1 MDTKLKN
8 RHKLAVVL
16 ILLMIAIPTM
26 AVLSGYRG
34 YSQESEELQ
43 NALDEAAFCS
53 SDFMEEFVWASY
65 ILYSTESDAG
75 MSKIEKEQ
83 ELEYLFQEEMQMF
96 DALYP
101 YLEYSVED
109 ENGELVAES
118 VVDSGKKSLSSY
130 GLAMT
135 IRYDENGIPE
145 AKIQAGEHKTGQIR
159 ELRSVL
165 NGFSRRVQE
174 RYQYSDGENQDVYMK
189 TPKNRTFTFAMTE
202 SNLKAYMDNWH
213 YASYTVSERTSGII
227 IMLLCVTA
235 AAALLLPFFSTLHTG
250 GERIFRCP
258 VEIVVAAAFFGYII
272 LFDNLWYL
280 FSRNQ
285 GRVEA
290 VDVLVWAGVFAGT
303 YWVAANVR
311 HLFTMGLKGYL
322 KEYSL
327 IVRSSGKIRK
337 GVRWMIERCKAGVD
351 KVYHSFDHIDLDD
364 KNNKFILKL
373 VLVNFVILVCIC
385 SIWFFGIIALVIYS
399 VILYLILRK
408 YFNDLK
414 AKYAVL
420 LKATNQMAE
429 GNLDVEITEPKGS
442 QEELAKVKD
451 VLGQGVTDYSASSA
465 ARATNVKNGT
475 SKLNGKVL
483 YPGEEISVCD
493 NMVPFTEENG
503 YAPAASYANGTVVE
517 SFGGGICQVSTTLY
531 QAVLQAE
538 LEVTERHNHSM
549 IVKYVEPSMD
559 AAIAE
564 GAKDFRFV
572 NNTEAPI
579 YIEGYTYG
587 GKIYFNL
594 YGEEY
599 RSADRKV
606 TYESETLETID
617 PTTELTADPEKA
629 FGSME
634 QIQSAHTGYKAK
646 LWKIV
651 TENGEQVSKEE
662 VNNSYYQM
670 TPNKYKV
677 GVKTSNAEASSAMY
691 TAIANNDLNQVYVV
705 LNQYGG

>member
-1 MDTKLKN
+1 MKKKIMAAL
-8 RHKLAVVL
+8 LAGVM
-16 ILLMIAIPTM
+16 LLQQP
-26 AVLSGYRG
+26 VSGWCAQNTELTQKSEAR
-34 YSQESEELQ
+34 QESESSEDTADGSEEDTEATGTAAADDGENSQEEDSEDVPTLQAETDEVTLDTGTSDNAPEGQRKILDQIVLHMDDMSTGVTAKELGVTGDNDGTIRQ
-43 NALDEAAFCS
+43 AMDVGQVGNVIKRYKVKKAL
-53 SDFMEEFVWASY
+53 
-65 ILYSTESDAG
+65 
-75 MSKIEKEQ
+75 EQ
-83 ELEYLFQEEMQMF
+83 ENLQLDLSYQVDEESVRKALETYCV
-96 DALYP
+96 ALNREVVNYE
-101 YLEYSVED
+101 LTR
-109 ENGELVAES
+109 ENGEF
-118 VVDSGKKSLSSY
+118 KI
-130 GLAMT
+130 T
-135 IRYDENGIPE
+135 NG
-145 AKIQAGEHKTGQIR
+145 ARGVT
-159 ELRSVL
+159 L
-165 NGFSRRVQE
+165 NE
-174 RYQYSDGENQDVYMK
+174 DG
-189 TPKNRTFTFAMTE
+189 
-202 SNLKAYMDNWH
+202 S
-213 YASYTVSERTSGII
+213 
-227 IMLLCVTA
+227 
-235 AAALLLPFFSTLHTG
+235 
-250 GERIFRCP
+250 
-258 VEIVVAAAFFGYII
+258 
-272 LFDNLWYL
+272 
-280 FSRNQ
+280 
-285 GRVEA
+285 
-290 VDVLVWAGVFAGT
+290 
-303 YWVAANVR
+303 
-311 HLFTMGLKGYL
+311 
-322 KEYSL
+322 
-327 IVRSSGKIRK
+327 
-337 GVRWMIERCKAGVD
+337 VD
-351 KVYHSFDHIDLDD
+351 KVTDYLEHVWKD
-364 KNNKFILKL
+364 
-373 VLVNFVILVCIC
+373 
-385 SIWFFGIIALVIYS
+385 GPGS
-399 VILYLILRK
+399 V
-408 YFNDLK
+408 D
-414 AKYAVL
+414 
-420 LKATNQMAE
+420 
-429 GNLDVEITEPKGS
+429 LDVEITEPKGS

-451 VLGQGVTDYSASSA
+451 VLGQGATDYSASSA

-503 YAPAASYANGTVVE
+503 YEPAASYANGTVVE

-587 GKIYFNL
+587 GKIYFTL

>member
-1 MDTKLKN
+1 MKKKIMAAL
-8 RHKLAVVL
+8 LAGVMMLQQPV
-16 ILLMIAIPTM
+16 
-26 AVLSGYRG
+26 SGWCVQNTE
-34 YSQESEELQ
+34 STQKSETTQESESSEDTAAGDAEDSDDAENTGTTAADDGENSQ
-43 NALDEAAFCS
+43 EAT
-53 SDFMEEFVWASY
+53 DP
-65 ILYSTESDAG
+65 DA
-75 MSKIEKEQ
+75 
-83 ELEYLFQEEMQMF
+83 
-96 DALYP
+96 
-101 YLEYSVED
+101 ED
-109 ENGELVAES
+109 EIPTLQAENDEVTLDTGTSDNAIEGQRTILEHIYAES
-118 VVDSGKKSLSSY
+118 VDLSGMTEEEAQEALQTRVDEITGYQIVLHMDDMSTGVTAKEL
-130 GLAMT
+130 GVTGDNDDT
-135 IRYDENGIPE
+135 IRQAMDVGQVGNVIKRYKVKKALEQENLQLDLSYQVDEDSVRNALETYCVPMNREVMDYELTRENG
-145 AKIQAGEHKTGQIR
+145 AFQIT
-159 ELRSVL
+159 
-165 NGFSRRVQE
+165 N
-174 RYQYSDGENQDVYMK
+174 
-189 TPKNRTFTFAMTE
+189 
-202 SNLKAYMDNWH
+202 
-213 YASYTVSERTSGII
+213 
-227 IMLLCVTA
+227 
-235 AAALLLPFFSTLHTG
+235 
-250 GERIFRCP
+250 
-258 VEIVVAAAFFGYII
+258 
-272 LFDNLWYL
+272 
-280 FSRNQ
+280 
-285 GRVEA
+285 
-290 VDVLVWAGVFAGT
+290 
-303 YWVAANVR
+303 
-311 HLFTMGLKGYL
+311 
-322 KEYSL
+322 
-327 IVRSSGKIRK
+327 
-337 GVRWMIERCKAGVD
+337 GVRGVTLNEDASVD
-351 KVYHSFDHIDLDD
+351 KVTDYLEHVWKD
-364 KNNKFILKL
+364 
-373 VLVNFVILVCIC
+373 
-385 SIWFFGIIALVIYS
+385 GPGS
-399 VILYLILRK
+399 V
-408 YFNDLK
+408 D
-414 AKYAVL
+414 
-420 LKATNQMAE
+420 
-429 GNLDVEITEPKGS
+429 LDVEIAEPKGS

-483 YPGEEISVCD
+483 YPGDEISVCD

-503 YAPAASYANGTVVE
+503 YEPAASYANGTVVE

-579 YIEGYTYG
+579 YIEGYTSG
-587 GKIYFNL
+587 GKIYFTL

-634 QIQSAHTGYKAK
+634 QTQSAHTGYKAK

-705 LNQYGG
+705 INQYGG